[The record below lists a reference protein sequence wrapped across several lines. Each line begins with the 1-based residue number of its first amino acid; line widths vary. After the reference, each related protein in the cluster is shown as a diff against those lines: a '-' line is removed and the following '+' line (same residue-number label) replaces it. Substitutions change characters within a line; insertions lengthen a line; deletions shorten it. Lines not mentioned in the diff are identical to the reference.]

1 MQHPHR
7 FDETDQVWV
16 WEYKTEAEDG
26 STGHNDLYMDPGEEI
41 RFRVTSEL
49 FIDTSP
55 TAENL
60 GENVSNINVTH
71 LQGKGTNSTQ
81 LPSTSATATVLDNE
95 GNRSEERKIPF
106 HLKASINE
114 PGLGLLTWWNNS

>member
-1 MQHPHR
+1 
-7 FDETDQVWV
+7 
-16 WEYKTEAEDG
+16 
-26 STGHNDLYMDPGEEI
+26 MDPGEEI

-55 TAENL
+55 TAENR
-60 GENVSNINVTH
+60 GENVSNINVTY
-71 LQGKGTNSTQ
+71 LQGIGTNSTQ
-81 LPSTSATATVLDNE
+81 LPSTSASATIFDNE

>member
-1 MQHPHR
+1 
-7 FDETDQVWV
+7 
-16 WEYKTEAEDG
+16 
-26 STGHNDLYMDPGEEI
+26 MDPGEEI

-81 LPSTSATATVLDNE
+81 LPCTSATATILDNE
-95 GNRSEERKIPF
+95 GNRSEVRKIPF
-106 HLKASINE
+106 QLKASINE
-114 PGLGLLTWWNNS
+114 PGLGLVTWWNNS

>member
-1 MQHPHR
+1 
-7 FDETDQVWV
+7 
-16 WEYKTEAEDG
+16 
-26 STGHNDLYMDPGEEI
+26 MDPGEEI

-81 LPSTSATATVLDNE
+81 LPSTSASSATATILDNE